1 MNYGIV
7 RRVLGSL
14 LVVEAILFLPGLLI
28 GLYYGETSWQSMGL
42 SVLIT
47 LAAGGLLLLSSRNIS
62 TNVRPKDGLMIVAL
76 GWVLV
81 SAFGSLPFMLSG
93 FIPRFV
99 DAFFETVSGFT
110 TTGATILYDV
120 EVLDRGIQFWRI
132 FTHWIGGM
140 GILVFS
146 LALLPAL
153 GIGSFQI
160 FKAESPGPVAG
171 KIAPRMKNTAR
182 ILYVSY
188 FSLTIAQILLLKLGG
203 MTWYEATVHSFST
216 MGTGGFGMYNDSVA
230 SFNDFVQMTLGV
242 FMILAGFNFSWYFLI
257 FRGKAKDVAKSQ
269 ELRLYLKVIAAATVI
284 VMIDLLLRYGLN
296 EARAF
301 RDAFVQVA
309 SIMTT
314 TGMSNH
320 DFTAW
325 PYFSQMILLIL
336 MFIGGCAG
344 STAGGMKVIR
354 ILVSG
359 KLVRREFSKIAH
371 PRAYSPIKVDG
382 RILPNE
388 VVAGITSFLS
398 LHLIVFL
405 FGVLVISLENYDLM
419 TSISAVAATLNNIG
433 PGLSLLGPKF
443 NYAFF
448 SDFSKLFLSL
458 IMLLGRLELYT
469 IIALIAPKRWM
480 DQS

>member
-14 LVVEAILFLPGLLI
+14 LLVEALLFLPGLLI
-28 GLYYGETSWQSMGL
+28 GLYYGEASWQAMGISL
-42 SVLIT
+42 IIT
-47 LAAGGLLLLSSRNIS
+47 LVAGGLLVLSSKHCS
-62 TNVRPKDGLMIVAL
+62 TQVRALDGLLIVSL

-81 SAFGSLPFMLSG
+81 SVFGSLPFMFSG

-110 TTGATILYDV
+110 TTGATILPDV
-120 EVLDRGIQFWRI
+120 EVLDKGIQFWRI

-182 ILYVSY
+182 ILYLTY
-188 FSLTIAQILLLKLGG
+188 FSLTISQIILLKLGG
-203 MTWYEATVHSFST
+203 MTLYEATVHSFST

-230 SFNDFVQMTLGV
+230 SFNDFLQMTLGV
-242 FMILAGFNFSWYFLI
+242 FMVLAGLNFSLYYLAYRRKVRDILENEEARFFLKI
-257 FRGKAKDVAKSQ
+257 
-269 ELRLYLKVIAAATVI
+269 IAGATVVI
-284 VMIDLLLRYGLN
+284 MLDLIIRYGSGSWL
-296 EARAF
+296 AF
-301 RDAFVQVA
+301 RDAFIQVT
-309 SIMTT
+309 SIIST
-314 TGMSNH
+314 TGIANH
-320 DFTAW
+320 DYTAW
-325 PYFSQMILLIL
+325 PYFSQMLLLIL
-336 MFIGGCAG
+336 MFVGGCAG

-354 ILVSG
+354 VLVST

-371 PRAYSPIKVDG
+371 PRAYSPIKVNG

-388 VVAGITSFLS
+388 IVSGITSFLS
-398 LHLIVFL
+398 LHLMVFL
-405 FGVLVISLENYDLM
+405 GGVLFISLENYDLI
-419 TSISAVAATLNNIG
+419 TSISAVAATLNNVG
-433 PGLSLLGPKF
+433 PGLALLGPSF
-443 NYAFF
+443 NYSFF
-448 SDFSKLFLSL
+448 NDASKLFLTL
-458 IMLLGRLELYT
+458 MMLLGRLELYT
-469 IIALIAPKRWM
+469 VIALLAPRRWI
-480 DQS
+480 DES